1 MWLWTIVAQFAGVEA
16 ILGATVSVLGPVVAQ
31 NDLGGAR
38 AWGFILAAF
47 GTGSV
52 AGGVVMIWY
61 HPRRMLLAASIGIL
75 VFPVVQFALAVPL
88 TLPLI
93 AAAALVAGAC
103 TELFS
108 VNWVTTM
115 QQEIPPGAL
124 SRVSAYDAL
133 GSFALTPVGTAL
145 AGPLLSVFGAPAVL
159 AGAGL
164 VTVGLTLIVL
174 AVPDVRNLRR
184 ATPSGPA
191 TDPPHPAPVT

>member
-1 MWLWTIVAQFAGVEA
+1 
-16 ILGATVSVLGPVVAQ
+16 
-31 NDLGGAR
+31 
-38 AWGFILAAF
+38 
-47 GTGSV
+47 
-52 AGGVVMIWY
+52 MIWY

-88 TLPLI
+88 ALPLI

-103 TELFS
+103 IELFS

-145 AGPLLSVFGAPAVL
+145 AGPLLAVFGAPAVL

-184 ATPSGPA
+184 ATPSGSA
-191 TDPPHPAPVT
+191 ADPPHPAPVT